1 MKKIL
6 LAILGCL
13 LVVLPIHKPNG
24 IFIRKIIKLSV
35 LLLLLLPLKSF
46 PQAQTS
52 WDKVLKDSN
61 NHNIM
66 TEAEFEAYKRAR
78 GIKPA
83 TSVEGMFEE
92 MRLKNALGVKS
103 QDFGPRYVNDGSAIN
118 WKYFDGSSYDDPNS
132 NLTLEENIS
141 VHKSKS
147 TSAIVKRI
155 MIGLIIVM
163 LLALFWVIFTLNKTT
178 QNPENHS
185 LDDEFK
191 ILSDKLNKRV
201 FSSETEVHTK
211 KDKEVDLQKI
221 INNMSE
227 DVIDVI
233 IRQHH
238 KSNPLKESPLE
249 SMYILELVNN
259 TPEIVKKM
267 LSNSHLSI
275 EQIDYVSQEVGKK
288 VYHHFFGEYSEEE
301 HIKV

>member
-1 MKKIL
+1 
-6 LAILGCL
+6 CL

-61 NHNIM
+61 ESNLPPYILYETDLNK
-66 TEAEFEAYKRAR
+66 YKQAR

-92 MRLKNALGVKS
+92 WRLKKALGIKS
-103 QDFGPRYVNDGSAIN
+103 QDFGLRYVNDGSAIN

-147 TSAIVKRI
+147 ASAIVKRI

-178 QNPENHS
+178 QNSENHS

-191 ILSDKLNKRV
+191 ILTDKLNKRV

-238 KSNPLKESPLE
+238 KSN
-249 SMYILELVNN
+249 
-259 TPEIVKKM
+259 
-267 LSNSHLSI
+267 
-275 EQIDYVSQEVGKK
+275 
-288 VYHHFFGEYSEEE
+288 
-301 HIKV
+301 